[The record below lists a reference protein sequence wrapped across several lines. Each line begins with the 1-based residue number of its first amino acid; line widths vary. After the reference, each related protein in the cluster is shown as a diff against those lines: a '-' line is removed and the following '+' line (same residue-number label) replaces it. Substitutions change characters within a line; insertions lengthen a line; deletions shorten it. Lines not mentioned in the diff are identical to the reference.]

1 LRLDPYETHMPAP
14 RNRSALPRERPAH
27 ALLPLENLQPL
38 ADGAVLLPG
47 YAAAVADELPALLQE
62 LLRDAPLRHMLTP
75 GGQRMSVAMSNC
87 GVAGWISDRRGYRYE
102 ACDPQ
107 SGRPWPS
114 MPPPLRELAQGAARR
129 AGYEHFEP
137 DACLI
142 NCYVPGTRLTL
153 HQDRNERDLSAPV
166 VSLSLGLP
174 AMFLYGGLQRRERVR
189 RLPLFHGDVL
199 VWGGPE
205 RLVFH
210 GVAPLADG
218 EHPATGRCRF
228 NLTFRRAL

>member
-1 LRLDPYETHMPAP
+1 MHRTAGE
-14 RNRSALPRERPAH
+14 
-27 ALLPLENLQPL
+27 LLPPAAVQCL

-47 YAAAVADELPALLQE
+47 HAAALADELPALLRE
-62 LLRDAPLRHMLTP
+62 LLSRAPLRHMATP

-87 GVAGWISDRRGYRYE
+87 GTAGWVSDRRGSRYE
-102 ACDPQ
+102 RCDPQ
-107 SGRPWPS
+107 SARPWPA
-114 MPPPLRELAQGAARR
+114 MPPLLHELAQSAAAR
-129 AGYEHFEP
+129 AGYDGFDP

-166 VSLSLGLP
+166 VSVSLGLP
-174 AMFLYGGLQRRERVR
+174 AMFLYGGLQRRDPVR
-189 RLPLFHGDVL
+189 RLPLFHADVL

-205 RLVFH
+205 RLIFH

-218 EHPATGRCRF
+218 EHTVTGRCRF